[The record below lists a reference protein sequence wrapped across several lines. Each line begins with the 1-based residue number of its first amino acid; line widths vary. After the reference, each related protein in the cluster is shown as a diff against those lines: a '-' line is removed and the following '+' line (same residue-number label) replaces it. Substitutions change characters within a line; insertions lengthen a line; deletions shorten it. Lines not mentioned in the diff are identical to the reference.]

1 MRIET
6 CFKFERRYF
15 ELPLS
20 YSDLNPLLLSVGSVG
35 SPSSRIAAGN
45 IPLTVV
51 DLDDE
56 VFDRDSI
63 AGLPGAVAVDL
74 LVGVNLGVVLANE
87 FFDLFLNLRDAG
99 DSIGVNDLLLRAR
112 DPAAVRA
119 GLGFAPGIFEVAG
132 RPKHHGREVRLD
144 ASTGGLPVLLDRQ
157 LERGPDI
164 LTARL
169 SIVTDAG
176 HLAPLKLS
184 VCPHLRVHG
193 VEHAIE
199 GDSLLLDGRLKPDTV
214 LRGLLFNEDVE
225 RLIVCVSLV
234 GVVVNV

>member
-1 MRIET
+1 LRMET
-6 CFKFERRYF
+6 CFKFERRNF

-20 YSDLNPLLLSVGSVG
+20 YSDLDPLLLSVGSVG
-35 SPSSRIAAGN
+35 SPSSRIAASN

-119 GLGFAPGIFEVAG
+119 SLGFAPGIFEVAG
-132 RPKHHGREVRLD
+132 RP
-144 ASTGGLPVLLDRQ
+144 
-157 LERGPDI
+157 
-164 LTARL
+164 
-169 SIVTDAG
+169 
-176 HLAPLKLS
+176 
-184 VCPHLRVHG
+184 
-193 VEHAIE
+193 
-199 GDSLLLDGRLKPDTV
+199 
-214 LRGLLFNEDVE
+214 
-225 RLIVCVSLV
+225 
-234 GVVVNV
+234 